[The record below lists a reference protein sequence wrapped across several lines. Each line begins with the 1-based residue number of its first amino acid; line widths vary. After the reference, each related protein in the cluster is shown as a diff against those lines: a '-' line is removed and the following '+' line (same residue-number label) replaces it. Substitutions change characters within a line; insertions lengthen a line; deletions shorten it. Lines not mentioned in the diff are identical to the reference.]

1 MHLRHHNPGDLQ
13 LRLLQCV
20 TARLNRWDHDNLSA
34 PYWRLYLLSGKGA
47 AVRWR
52 GRITP
57 LDPRHAWLIGP
68 DTDFGA
74 ILEKPVTQCYV
85 HFTLTPAFASGPG
98 VYPTKLT
105 PVMRMLHACAAD
117 GSGSDVA
124 PGSASATAP
133 SLPLP
138 PPPPSPS
145 LSPFLSPSPEASI
158 IAWNALVLLA
168 LGGLPPGTLR
178 ERRLDARVLRVLEH
192 IERDIAGPHTLGK
205 FARVAGM
212 HARALI
218 RLFRHETGVT
228 PMASLRARRVALAC
242 DLLHH
247 SNRPIDDIAALTGF
261 CDRYHF
267 TKTFRRLREMS
278 PGAFRQLQRQ
288 A

>member
-1 MHLRHHNPGDLQ
+1 MDLRHHNPGDLQ

-20 TARLNRWDHDNLSA
+20 TARLNRWEHGNLSA
-34 PYWRLYLLSGKGA
+34 PYWRLYLHSGKGA

-52 GRITP
+52 DRTTA
-57 LDPRHAWLIGP
+57 LDPRHAWLIAP

-74 ILEKPVTQCYV
+74 VLERPVTQDYI
-85 HFTLTPAFASGPG
+85 HFTLAPAFGAQPG
-98 VYPTKLT
+98 VYPVNRT
-105 PVMRMLHACAAD
+105 PAMRMLHAR
-117 GSGSDVA
+117 
-124 PGSASATAP
+124 ATAAGEGGRRAV
-133 SLPLP
+133 S
-138 PPPPSPS
+138 S
-145 LSPFLSPSPEASI
+145 EGAV

-168 LGGLPPGTLR
+168 LDGLPAGTLR

-192 IERDIAGPHTLGK
+192 IERDVAGPHTLEEL
-205 FARVAGM
+205 ARVAGM

-267 TKTFRRLREMS
+267 TKTFRRLREVS

>member
-1 MHLRHHNPGDLQ
+1 MHLHHHNPGDLQ

-20 TARLNRWDHDNLSA
+20 TARLNRWEHDNLSA

-52 GRITP
+52 GRTTP

-74 ILEKPVTQCYV
+74 TLEKPLTQCYV

-98 VYPTKLT
+98 VYPVRLT
-105 PVMRMLHACAAD
+105 PVMRMLHARA
-117 GSGSDVA
+117 A
-124 PGSASATAP
+124 PGSGAASATAV
-133 SLPLP
+133 
-138 PPPPSPS
+138 PPSPEES
-145 LSPFLSPSPEASI
+145 V

-192 IERDIAGPHTLGK
+192 IERDIAGPHTLEEL
-205 FARVAGM
+205 AHVAGM

-247 SNRPIDDIAALTGF
+247 SDRPIDDIAALTGF

-267 TKTFRRLREMS
+267 TKTFRRLREVS